1 MQIINT
7 HSASKSIF
15 RLGTV
20 PKLLGRY
27 ADVSKGCGLLA
38 PVNLKRKTISTIRTV
53 NENVGR
59 NTHFMTSVL
68 LVFAQLYMGGVA
80 DENVYGN

>member
-1 MQIINT
+1 M
-7 HSASKSIF
+7 
-15 RLGTV
+15 

-27 ADVSKGCGLLA
+27 VDVSKGCGLLD
-38 PVNLKRKTISTIRTV
+38 PVNLKQKIISTIRTV
-53 NENVGR
+53 NENVR
-59 NTHFMTSVL
+59 QNTHFMTSVL